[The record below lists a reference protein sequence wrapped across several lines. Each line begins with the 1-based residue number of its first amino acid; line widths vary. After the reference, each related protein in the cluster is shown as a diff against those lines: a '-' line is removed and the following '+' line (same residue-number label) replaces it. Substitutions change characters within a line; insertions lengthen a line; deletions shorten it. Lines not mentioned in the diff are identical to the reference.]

1 MRICL
6 SYFSVRIFSR
16 EKIVKRLLA
25 VVILALLV
33 SLPAVSQSNPRPKPL
48 WVPLEKFDEKRDA
61 ATDIKLGVAEAK
73 RSNRRVLLDVG
84 GEWCIWC
91 HRLDTL
97 FMKNPGLSGFLH
109 KNFVVVKVN
118 FSKENK
124 NEPVLS
130 RYPKIPGYPHLFVLD
145 EKGKLLHSQDT
156 SELEE
161 GKGHSKEKVFSFL
174 KQWAPKQKR

>member
-1 MRICL
+1 M
-6 SYFSVRIFSR
+6 
-16 EKIVKRLLA
+16 LA
-25 VVILALLV
+25 ALV
-33 SLPAVSQSNPRPKPL
+33 CFPTFAQSGGPAKPL

-61 ATDIKLGVAEAK
+61 AADIKLGIAEAK

-97 FMKNPGLSGFLH
+97 IMKNPDLSDFLH

-118 FSKENK
+118 YSKENGS
-124 NEPVLS
+124 EAVLS
-130 RYPKIPGYPHLFVLD
+130 HYPKIPGYPHLFVVD
-145 EKGKLLHSQDT
+145 QNGKLLHSQDT

-174 KQWAPKQKR
+174 KKWVPKQKQ